1 MQRLLLRD
9 WKLYKDALLLLGLI
23 VLLMA
28 PVSVLSQP
36 RMNVPFPLVP
46 MLGRIAFGLGCL
58 LPFLLHARELQRGT
72 LGDLLALPIAREDLV
87 RLRWIQAFGCGT
99 AFFLIVTLPGLHH
112 ISIRE
117 LALAHCSC
125 TLPWIFLWVFAAQ
138 LPFQLRFG
146 QKGAWSFVATMVLM
160 EGWGAANMP
169 AKEFAGSP
177 ALIVRV
183 IHLLQ
188 TTQRAWAH
196 LGAAA
201 PFAEILLVA
210 LLIWAAYR
218 FAILAVERSDA

>member
-58 LPFLLHARELQRGT
+58 LPFLVHAREFQAGT
-72 LGDLLALPIAREDLV
+72 MGDLLALPIAREDLV
-87 RLRWIQAFGCGT
+87 RLRWMQAFGCGA
-99 AFFLIVTLPGLHH
+99 AFFLIVTLPGLRHSN
-112 ISIRE
+112 IQE
-117 LALAHCSC
+117 LARAHCSS

-146 QKGAWSFVATMVLM
+146 QKGGIAFGVSLFLA
-160 EGWGAANMP
+160 EGWGMGHIPAQEL
-169 AKEFAGSP
+169 AKEPILFQR
-177 ALIVRV
+177 IV
-183 IHLLQ
+183 HLLQ
-188 TTQRAWAH
+188 SPQRAWAL
-196 LGAAA
+196 LGSAA
-201 PFAEILLVA
+201 PYVEILVLA
-210 LLIWAAYR
+210 LLIWASYR
-218 FAILAVERSDA
+218 FAILGAERCDA